1 MRLRFARSAT
11 RDLTRLRDFSAG
23 HNPGAA
29 ARPGRRLGRAIRLLK
44 DQPELGQ
51 AVEDLPMFGNWW
63 PPATM

>member
-11 RDLTRLRDFSAG
+11 RDLTRMRDFIAG
-23 HNPGAA
+23 HHPGAA
-29 ARPGRRLGRAIRLLK
+29 ARAGRRLGRAIRLLK